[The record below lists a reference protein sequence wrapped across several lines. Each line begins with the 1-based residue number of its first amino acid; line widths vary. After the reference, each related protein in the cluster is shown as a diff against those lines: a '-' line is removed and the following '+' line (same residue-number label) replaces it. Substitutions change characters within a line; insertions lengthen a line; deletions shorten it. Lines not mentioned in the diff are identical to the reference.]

1 MRHQARLLACVGCIV
16 TCMTAT
22 SGHAAGPSFFQ
33 GSVYEYV
40 PTYTTWDQ
48 ARAQAETMS
57 FMGFP
62 GRLATITS
70 AAENAFIASL
80 VPLGGNTMLGASDA
94 HTEGTWVWET
104 GPEAGTIFWKD
115 GAPYGSAYV
124 NWRAAEPNNV
134 QPYEDYLVMTG
145 GQWNDS
151 AANSFLHSG
160 YVVEYRLTAS
170 GFDFGMTNGQAG
182 AIRNISP
189 SDRLVRLDITLP
201 GDSFFDSAAS
211 LPGREFA
218 SWSLMAATPG
228 ATWVLP
234 DGVATDGMPSATLYL
249 DLAPTEALHFQ
260 VDIDRL
266 SGVDGDGFAPG
277 TVLTAHFTDGDAEY
291 SLSGVVHAGDTSI
304 LGTTFPYSVRSV
316 AAVPEPAISWL
327 WCAGLVAVAAVRWR
341 RHAGPGPMPKVHP
354 PAPRR

>member
-1 MRHQARLLACVGCIV
+1 MRHRVRLLVCAGCIV
-16 TCMTAT
+16 AFMTAPG
-22 SGHAAGPSFFQ
+22 GHAAVPSFFQ

-40 PTYTTWDQ
+40 PTYTTWDR
-48 ARAQAETMS
+48 ARAEAETMS

-80 VPLGGNTMLGASDA
+80 VPGGGNTMLGGSDA
-94 HTEGTWVWET
+94 QTEGTWLWET

-115 GAPYGSAYV
+115 GAPFGSAYV
-124 NWRAAEPNNV
+124 NWRPGEPNNV
-134 QPYEDYLVMTG
+134 QPFEDYLVMSN

-182 AIRNISP
+182 AIRNTSP

-201 GDSFFDSAAS
+201 GNSFFDSAAT

-218 SWSLMAATPG
+218 SWSVIAASPG
-228 ATWVLP
+228 VSWVLP
-234 DGVATDGMPSATLYL
+234 DSTA
-249 DLAPTEALHFQ
+249 
-260 VDIDRL
+260 
-266 SGVDGDGFAPG
+266 
-277 TVLTAHFTDGDAEY
+277 TAHFTDGYVHY
-291 SLSGVVHAGDTSI
+291 SISGVVEAADMSI
-304 LGTTFPYSVRSV
+304 LGTTFAYSVRSV
-316 AAVPEPAISWL
+316 AAVPEPAASWL
-327 WCAGLVAVAAVRWR
+327 WSAGLLALAAMR
-341 RHAGPGPMPKVHP
+341 RRGRTG
-354 PAPRR
+354 